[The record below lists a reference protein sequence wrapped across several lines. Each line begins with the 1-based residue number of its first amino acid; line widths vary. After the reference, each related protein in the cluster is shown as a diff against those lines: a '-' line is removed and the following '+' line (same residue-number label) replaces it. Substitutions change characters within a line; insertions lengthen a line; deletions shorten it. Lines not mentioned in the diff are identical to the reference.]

1 MKKSVHEFD
10 NNNEEESSGIILSD
24 FNFTFVPGR
33 IYGIVGKNGAG
44 KSTFISLLSGFFRSY
59 EGKILFDGV
68 DTRDWTMESF
78 AQNISVISQS
88 PYVYDAYGDA
98 SIRNNL
104 TLGITR
110 EVTDVE
116 MYTLLE
122 AFGLDKKVRKS
133 IK

>member
-1 MKKSVHEFD
+1 MKKSVQEFD
-10 NNNEEESSGIILSD
+10 SNGEEESDGIILSD

-44 KSTFISLLSGFFRSY
+44 KTTLIALLSGFFRSY

-68 DTRDWTMESF
+68 DTKEWTMESF

-110 EVTDVE
+110 EVTDAE

-122 AFGLDKKVRKS
+122 VFGLDKKVRKS